1 MVSQVPWSE
10 NFVDMRSKLYPAPV
24 YQTRFKMR
32 WDDERL
38 YVGAYLQ
45 VSHVTRLLS

>member
-24 YQTRFKMR
+24 TRFKMR

-38 YVGAYLQ
+38 HVGAYLQ